1 MKNFVMLLVCFL
13 LLGAFNMMGQSPV
26 LVETFESLD
35 GTPIVK
41 SIISSNT
48 TSLLRHLSSTSVVS
62 LKLCVNRLGNVTFI
76 ELVKDKT
83 NVDDKTTLRKF
94 MEEARDI
101 KFNTNHTAA
110 KEECFIMLFK
120 SS

>member
-1 MKNFVMLLVCFL
+1 MILVCL
-13 LLGAFNMMGQSPV
+13 LLFGAFNVMGQSPV

-35 GTPIVK
+35 GSPIEK
-41 SIISSNT
+41 SIMSSNT
-48 TSLLRHLSSTSVVS
+48 SSLVKHLLPPSVVS
-62 LKLCVNRLGNVTFI
+62 LKLCVNTRGNVTFI

-83 NVDDKTTLRKF
+83 NVNDKTTLRKF
-94 MEEARDI
+94 MKEARDI
-101 KFNTNHTAA
+101 KFKTNHTAA